1 MLEKSRKLWAVLH
14 ASKHVKFHLLSLQ
27 LAKAAG
33 GVQET
38 YYGEVRSMTGDEKR
52 ECVSLISD
60 F

>member
-1 MLEKSRKLWAVLH
+1 MSEKSRKLWAVLH
-14 ASKHVKFHLLSLQ
+14 ASKPVQFHLSSLQ

-38 YYGEVRSMTGDEKR
+38 YYGEVRSMTGEEKR
-52 ECVSLISD
+52 ECIPLISD